1 MIRKAPGTLLVYV
14 LLIALSLIV
23 LFPFFWMVTTSLKQ
37 GADMFASPPVWIPNP
52 PTFENYA
59 NVFLGG
65 DFSSY
70 LRNSLIVA
78 TISTLLGLLIGTP
91 AAFGFARMPYRFSGI
106 LFLVIVAI
114 RMFPPI
120 SLVIPYFTGMRAF
133 GLIDRLPALIIAY
146 IPLELPLIIWLLEGF
161 FREFP
166 RELEEAAQLDG
177 LSPLGILVRIA
188 IPVSLPAIGV
198 AVMFAFLTAWNEF
211 IFALSLTRTPGAA
224 TMPVGIAG
232 YVTNFRTFWGPMTA
246 AAAIYTIPV
255 LLVTLFAQR
264 GIVRGLLGGAI
275 KA

>member
-1 MIRKAPGTLLVYV
+1 VIGKVSGRLLCYV
-14 LLIALSLIV
+14 LLIVLALVV
-23 LFPFFWMVTTSLKQ
+23 LFPFFWMVTTSLKPEV
-37 GADMFASPPVWIPNP
+37 DMFASPPVWIPNP
-52 PTFENYA
+52 PTLENYA
-59 NVFLGG
+59 AVLFGG

-70 LRNSLIVA
+70 LRNSLVVA
-78 TISTLLGLLIGTP
+78 TISTTLGMMIGIP
-91 AAFGFARMPYRFSGI
+91 AAFGFACMPYRFSGI
-106 LFLVIVAI
+106 LFIVIVVI

-120 SLVIPYFTGMRAF
+120 SLVLPYFMGIRTV

-146 IPLELPLIIWLLEGF
+146 LPLELPLIIWMLEGF

-166 RELEEAAQLDG
+166 RELQEAAEIDG
-177 LSPLGILVRIA
+177 LNTLGLLRRIV

-198 AVMFAFLTAWNEF
+198 AVMFGFLASWNEF
-211 IFALSLTRTPGAA
+211 ILALSLTRTPIAA

-246 AAAIYTIPV
+246 AATVYTIPV
-255 LLVTLFAQR
+255 LIVTVFAQR

>member
-1 MIRKAPGTLLVYV
+1 MIRKASVTLPLYL
-14 LLIALSLIV
+14 LLIALSLVV
-23 LFPFFWMVTTSLKQ
+23 LFPFFWMVTTSLKS
-37 GADMFASPPVWIPNP
+37 GVDMFATPPVWIPHP
-52 PTFENYA
+52 PTLENYA
-59 NVFLGG
+59 EVLHEG
-65 DFSSY
+65 DFRSY
-70 LRNSLIVA
+70 LLNSLIVA
-78 TISTLLGLLIGTP
+78 TLSTLLGMIVGIP

-106 LFLVIVAI
+106 LFIIIIAI

-120 SLVIPYFTGMRAF
+120 SLVIPYFMAMRTVE
-133 GLIDRLPALIIAY
+133 LIDRLPALLIAY

-166 RELEEAAQLDG
+166 RELEEAAELDG
-177 LSPLGILVRIA
+177 LNALGILVRIA
-188 IPVSLPAIGV
+188 IPVALPAIGV
-198 AVMFAFLTAWNEF
+198 AIMFAFLTAWNEF
-211 IFALSLTRTPGAA
+211 IFALSLTRTPSAA

-246 AAAIYTIPV
+246 AGAIYTIPV